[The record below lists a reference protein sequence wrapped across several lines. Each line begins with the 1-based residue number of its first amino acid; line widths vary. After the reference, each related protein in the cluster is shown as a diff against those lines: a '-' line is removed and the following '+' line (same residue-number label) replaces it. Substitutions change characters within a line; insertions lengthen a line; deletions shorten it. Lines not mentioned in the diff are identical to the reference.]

1 MTASRRFGTAATVLA
16 VATAAAL
23 TSAAA
28 GAGSPGGSVASRPV
42 AASTGAAHAVPRTPS
57 APAAVAPAAAAPAA
71 VDPAVAR
78 ATAVVASMS
87 LRQRVGQMLAVGVP
101 SVRISTA
108 SSLVAR
114 YGVGTVF
121 LSGRD
126 ASGVGPVAARNAQLQ
141 RAATASATRGVLEFV
156 AVDQEGGAVQ
166 SLSGPGISTIP
177 SALAQAGQP
186 AATIRDRAALW
197 ARQLRRAGVTLD
209 LAPVSDVVP
218 PAHLATNQPIAR
230 YHREFGTSEAA
241 VAAAVGPWSAG
252 TRSAGVQPTVKHF
265 PGLGRVVGNTDT
277 TARVVDD
284 ETTRTTG
291 TLVPWRA
298 GLWNGAGVVMVSS
311 AVYSRID
318 ASSQAVFSP
327 VVVAGMIRHDMGF
340 GGVVMTDDMG
350 NAAAVGSVPVG
361 QRATRFVSAGGDLV
375 LTVDAGQIPTMSD
388 ALVATA
394 QANAAFARQVQA
406 AAVRVVTLKYRTGLV
421 PR

>member
-1 MTASRRFGTAATVLA
+1 MSASRRLVAAAAVLT
-16 VATAAAL
+16 ATAAV
-23 TSAAA
+23 AAA
-28 GAGSPGGSVASRPV
+28 PGAG
-42 AASTGAAHAVPRTPS
+42 
-57 APAAVAPAAAAPAA
+57 PAAAAPAA
-71 VDPAVAR
+71 GPAVVGAAADPAVAR

-87 LRQRVGQMLAVGVP
+87 LRQRVGQLLAVGVP
-101 SVRISTA
+101 SVRIATA
-108 SSLVAR
+108 TSLVTR

-141 RAATASATRGVLEFV
+141 RAATAAATRGVLEFV

-177 SALAQAGQP
+177 SALVQARQP

-230 YHREFGTSEAA
+230 FDREFGTSEAA

-318 ASSQAVFSP
+318 GSGPAVFSP
-327 VVVAGMIRHDMGF
+327 VVVDGMIRHDMGF

-350 NAAAVGSVPVG
+350 NAAAVRSVPVG

-388 ALVATA
+388 ALVSAA
-394 QANAAFARQVQA
+394 QASAVLARQVQA